1 MKIDSTIQIKTEFAT
16 STGELATRWERVNSG
31 PATWA
36 GGAHLVLLPTE
47 GCNLRCV
54 YCYQGHHP
62 VTMSPEIQTAVK
74 RLIERLVNEQRVPWL
89 HLEWYGGE
97 PLAAWG
103 VVDEVSSYGQGLAE
117 ARGIGFSMSMTTNAT
132 LLTAERFARLTEL
145 SCADYQVTIDGPP
158 EDHDLRRVSAGGR
171 GSFASV
177 WSALKR
183 MQESPADFRVVVRLG
198 FDRSNMEAT
207 IDWVPRLAEAFAGDE
222 RFQFYGRPI
231 SYPNDNGL
239 GCSADEANRFATEL
253 ASALA
258 AAGLATVNLARE
270 TRPGGLG
277 CHAGLANSVMIG
289 AAGTLHKCSVS
300 LEARTNNVGRIR
312 EDGTLELDTDLWNR
326 WITADVPCHIVA
338 GEQRAAACPKSP
350 ELACPKGPQLAC
362 PKAPELACPKAPEA
376 ACPKGPQLACPKAPE
391 AACPKGPQ
399 LACPKAP
406 ELACPKAP
414 QGMDLSAFACPKAP
428 ELACPKAPELACPKA
443 PGLACPKAPRSMD
456 LSTLACPKAPEA
468 ACPKAPELACPKAPE
483 LACPKAPRGMDL
495 SAFACPKAPE
505 LACPKGPQLACPK
518 APEAACPKG
527 PQLACPK
534 APELACPKAP
544 QGVDLSAF
552 ACPKAP
558 ELACPKA
565 PELACPKAP
574 ELACPKAPELA
585 CPKAPELA
593 CPKAPRGMDL
603 STFACPK
610 APEAACPKAPELAC
624 PKGPQLACPKV
635 PRGMDLSAFA
645 CPKAP
650 GLACPKAPEAACPKG
665 PQLAC
670 PKAPELACPK
680 SPGAMRFPFS
690 LGERGRQATLRF

>member
-1 MKIDSTIQIKTEFAT
+1 MKIDTTIQIKTKFAT
-16 STGELATRWERVNSG
+16 STGELATQWERVNSG
-31 PATWA
+31 PATWT

-62 VTMSPEIQTAVK
+62 ITMSPEIQTAVK
-74 RLIERLVNEQRVPWL
+74 RLIKRLVNEQRVPWL

-145 SCADYQVTIDGPP
+145 SCTDYQVTIDGPP

-258 AAGLATVNLARE
+258 AAGLTTVNMARE

-300 LEARTNNVGRIR
+300 LEAGTNNVGRIR

-338 GEQRAAACPKSP
+338 GEQRDAACPKSP

-362 PKAPELACPKAPEA
+362 PKAPELACPKAPE
-376 ACPKGPQLACPKAPE
+376 LACPKAPE
-391 AACPKGPQ
+391 LARPEGPQ

-428 ELACPKAPELACPKA
+428 ELACPKAPEA
-443 PGLACPKAPRSMD
+443 
-456 LSTLACPKAPEA
+456 T
-468 ACPKAPELACPKAPE
+468 
-483 LACPKAPRGMDL
+483 
-495 SAFACPKAPE
+495 CPKAPE

-518 APEAACPKG
+518 G
-527 PQLACPK
+527 PQLAS
-534 APELACPKAP
+534 PKAP
-544 QGVDLSAF
+544 QGMDLSAF

-565 PELACPKAP
+565 PELACPKGPQLACPKGPQLACPKAPQGMDLSAFACPKAP

-624 PKGPQLACPKV
+624 PKGPQLACPKA

-650 GLACPKAPEAACPKG
+650 G
-665 PQLAC
+665 LAC